1 MFRRRTLALSSA
13 TIALLII
20 PAGALAA
27 GTTVTVRVE
36 GAKRTLLA
44 PTVVHTH
51 GGSITRFGAPKGA
64 CPATKAVGA
73 VQLATK
79 GHWGGSYSSSFG
91 LELVSLFGV
100 RYPFSHNPKGHY
112 WGFWLN
118 HKFASQ
124 GICGQSLK
132 KGDTLLFAP
141 APNTGDVFPTAIR
154 APRTASHT
162 RPFKLRI
169 VYYNLAGKATPLA
182 NARVSDGKSTALSSA
197 AGYVTVH
204 AANAGRYHFTAAEK
218 GYIRAVPVTVKVS

>member
-1 MFRRRTLALSSA
+1 MFRRRTLALSGA

-79 GHWGGSYSSSFG
+79 GHWGGSYSGSFG
-91 LELVSLFGV
+91 LELVSLFGE
-100 RYPFSHNPKGHY
+100 RYPFSAKPSGHY
-112 WGFWLN
+112 WGFWVN

-141 APNTGDVFPTAIR
+141 APNTGNVFPTAIR
-154 APRTASHT
+154 APHT
-162 RPFKLRI
+162 GTTTSPFKLRVI
-169 VYYNLAGKATPLA
+169 YYTIAGKAKPLA
-182 NARVSDGKSTALSSA
+182 HARVSDGKRTAISNA

-204 AANAGRYHFTAAEK
+204 AGSAGKYRFTATEK
-218 GYIRAVPVTVKVS
+218 GYIRAIPVTVKVS